1 VSEPEVALA
10 FTPDPWV
17 EELHRHLTDHGGAR
31 VRSVLVEPSLALDES
46 YDVLVAGHRWPPL
59 TRALVGD
66 IQARGRAIL
75 GVFDREESASRKH
88 LLALGVDA
96 VVESDA
102 SPAGF
107 VRAIVATAGQRQH
120 RVPDAAPVVEPRAGR
135 LIAIGGTPGSGR
147 TEIAIELARV
157 AQRAGEIV
165 LVDAD
170 DVGPAV
176 AQRLHLPIEPNL
188 RTAIDA
194 IEHARGELHA
204 CIVKESATGLQVVGG
219 VPNAGAWAQVRP
231 GEVLRVIDQLGRTA
245 PVVIADGAG
254 TLEDVGGSSTRGRY
268 ATARALVTEAD
279 VLVAVADA
287 APHRIT
293 RLLAWVVEA
302 RALAPETPLVV
313 VVNRAPSD
321 RYRRG
326 ELYEE
331 LSNTIVVHDVAFVP
345 HDRHVA
351 DAAWSG
357 SPVRRGPFT
366 RAVSRIADVA
376 LAIPRRAEPPTAL
389 EIAS

>member
-1 VSEPEVALA
+1 VAEPEVALA

-31 VRSVLVEPSLALDES
+31 VRSILVEPSLALEES
-46 YDVLVAGHRWPPL
+46 YDVLIAGHRWPPL

-75 GVFDREESASRKH
+75 GVFDREEPASRRH

-102 SPAGF
+102 GPDGF
-107 VRAIVATAGQRQH
+107 VRAIVATAGQRHH
-120 RVPDAAPVVEPRAGR
+120 RPPDASPVVEPRAGR
-135 LIAIGGTPGSGR
+135 LIAVGGAPGAGR
-147 TEIAIELARV
+147 TEIAIELARSGRRHGTV
-157 AQRAGEIV
+157 V

-170 DVGPAV
+170 DVGPAI

-194 IEHARGELHA
+194 IEHERGELSG
-204 CIVKESATGLQVVGG
+204 CILDDAGTGLPVVGG
-219 VPNAGAWAQVRP
+219 VPNASAWAQVRP
-231 GEVLRVIDQLGRTA
+231 GEVLRVVDNLARTA
-245 PVVIADGAG
+245 DAVVVDGAG
-254 TLEDVGGSSTRGRY
+254 ALEDIGGSSTRGRY
-268 ATARALVTEAD
+268 ATARALVAEAD
-279 VLVAVADA
+279 ALVAVADA
-287 APHRIT
+287 APHGIA
-293 RLLAWVVEA
+293 RLLAWVVDA

-313 VVNRAPSD
+313 VANRAPND
-321 RYRRG
+321 RFRRG
-326 ELYEE
+326 ELYDE
-331 LSNTIVVHDVAFVP
+331 LTSTLAVHDVAFVP

-357 SPVRRGPFT
+357 TPARRGGFT
-366 RAVSRIADVA
+366 RAVARIADVVLA
-376 LAIPRRAEPPTAL
+376 LPRQLEPPTAL